1 MFCHGLQCDCFKLH
15 YETKSSL
22 CLLPLLLKH
31 LWLELLIL
39 MVYLRSIMLH
49 TEEYDTPEALWAQK
63 ETVFKKKKRKDNCII
78 YHGTVACHYCML
90 TVSWYSSVYCGT
102 LLKAYH
108 EPTLH
113 QSTLPGL
120 NNRKGYG
127 KRQTLFIYSC
137 LPTEYK
143 RTSYP
148 CTIFTPCSMPSSN
161 STYVIFQDLV
171 HSSL

>member
-1 MFCHGLQCDCFKLH
+1 
-15 YETKSSL
+15 
-22 CLLPLLLKH
+22 
-31 LWLELLIL
+31 
-39 MVYLRSIMLH
+39 
-49 TEEYDTPEALWAQK
+49 
-63 ETVFKKKKRKDNCII
+63 
-78 YHGTVACHYCML
+78 ML

-113 QSTLPGL
+113 QSKLPGL

-171 HSSL
+171 HSSLQLLTVSACIEFTALRFLLTVLTRQSRRKRAEEGGEGSEWVCQAQTLCSTSWRKMASSREL